1 MDICP
6 CDITAFEVYRSHGRL
21 LPELLECPRTSK
33 LDACGMP
40 PRQMLA
46 DELGRLGAKTPPYH
60 LAFASPN
67 QAKQRNDV
75 MRHVYSAPL
84 PRRALIRIGKG
95 LLIASPELL
104 FAQLAARSDFDEI
117 DLALAGYEL
126 CGTYV
131 MDPDD
136 ESWTGLIGNVSA
148 MTRKQLIASMV
159 ARLGKRH
166 GIARARKALALFED
180 GSNSPMETIL
190 ALLFHLPRRL
200 GGLGL
205 GPISMNQRVSTST
218 GDRWVDVYFVGRAVG
233 MEYKGRRP
241 HSVEKTARDDRRQNK
256 LAGSGV
262 TVLNVWYEDL
272 ASDHLFQQLVQD
284 VANSLSMR
292 LRIRSRQ
299 FTQSQK
305 LLRMRL
311 MPAIERLG
319 EWLG

>member
-131 MDPDD
+131 MDR
-136 ESWTGLIGNVSA
+136 SWDGYTPTGSCTTNRS
-148 MTRKQLIASMV
+148 
-159 ARLGKRH
+159 RLLRMADHEAGQR
-166 GIARARKALALFED
+166 GIRTVRQAAGLVVD
-180 GSNSPMETIL
+180 GSHSPMETVL
-190 ALLFHLPRRL
+190 AMLFTLPRRL
-200 GGLGL
+200 GGLGVP
-205 GPISMNQRVSTST
+205 GASMNHHVLTAV
-218 GDRWVDVYFVGRAVG
+218 GDRWIDVAFPSLRCGL
-233 MEYKGRRP
+233 EYKGRRP
-241 HSVEKTARDDRRQNK
+241 HGIERTQRDDRRQNEI
-256 LAGSGV
+256 AGSGMV
-262 TVLNVWYEDL
+262 TLNVWYEDL
-272 ASDHLFQQLVQD
+272 RDPRLFQQLVD
-284 VANSLSMR
+284 SFAKVAGIR
-292 LRIRSRQ
+292 LRVRSDGFAAAQDR
-299 FTQSQK
+299 
-305 LLRMRL
+305 LRMRL
-311 MPAIERLG
+311 LPHLELG
-319 EWLG
+319 NEIR